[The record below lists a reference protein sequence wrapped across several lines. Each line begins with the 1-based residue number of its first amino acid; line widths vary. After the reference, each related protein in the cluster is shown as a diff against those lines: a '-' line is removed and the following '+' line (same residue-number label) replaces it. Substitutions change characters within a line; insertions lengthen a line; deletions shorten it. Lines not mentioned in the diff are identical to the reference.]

1 MRVIVSLEVI
11 FFIINYKVSF
21 SFPFHFLWMQC
32 SLILIV
38 ELMFV
43 SVLNPLF
50 SIIVYLFTWHLAQS
64 LPFRQ
69 HHLLRVCFFFLA
81 TWTFFL
87 SLNKWIYLFS
97 FIIVFGF
104 NFAILDFLFLLT
116 FLEIAWFLDFRGI
129 IERIL
134 YSSSL
139 LLIMIITIILKN
151 KHVNMCM
158 HIYMFFMFLIY
169 ILYTWVYHIYMCVCC
184 TLVCVLHH

>member
-1 MRVIVSLEVI
+1 MSSCLFLCLILCSLSLSTYLHDI
-11 FFIINYKVSF
+11 LLS
-21 SFPFHFLWMQC
+21 HFL
-32 SLILIV
+32 LD
-38 ELMFV
+38 
-43 SVLNPLF
+43 
-50 SIIVYLFTWHLAQS
+50 SII
-64 LPFRQ
+64 FRGF
-69 HHLLRVCFFFLA
+69 VFFLA

-97 FIIVFGF
+97 FIIGFGF